1 VGIIK
6 IRLIRRFIFHSRIEM
21 TDSPGE
27 ITINRESGAA
37 ADLPPADT
45 RRWSPRRKAAVVS
58 AVRDGRISLEEA
70 CRRYKL
76 SPEEFGAWQRAIETH
91 GVGALRVTRLQIYR
105 DPPRLVHPRN

>member
-1 VGIIK
+1 
-6 IRLIRRFIFHSRIEM
+6 M

-105 DPPRLVHPRN
+105 DPPRLVRPRN